1 MKKPQVVAN
10 RLSMRR
16 IMAAYTRTPRWL
28 HTISR
33 SPLAHSSVVR
43 DPGKG
48 AFDHPAAW
56 EDLKCSRWQ
65 KLLPTSTIFPSLANC
80 LAQLIRAPLRGWV
93 CADVRPVPHSI
104 LKPSQCPAFA
114 FLLAPVTS
122 VQPQVL
128 KAWEQLLGTI
138 EQWHDPLLVHH
149 VGHVDTVA
157 FSTKPSRYQPAS
169 G

>member
-1 MKKPQVVAN
+1 MKKPQVLAN

-33 SPLAHSSVVR
+33 SHQAHPSVVR

-56 EDLKCSRWQ
+56 EHLKCSRWH
-65 KLLPTSTIFPSLANC
+65 KLLPTSTILPSLANC
-80 LAQLIRAPLRGWV
+80 LAQLIRAPLRGRV
-93 CADVRPVPHSI
+93 CADVRPVPRSI

-114 FLLAPVTS
+114 FLFTLLTS
-122 VQPQVL
+122 VQPQV
-128 KAWEQLLGTI
+128 
-138 EQWHDPLLVHH
+138 
-149 VGHVDTVA
+149 
-157 FSTKPSRYQPAS
+157 
-169 G
+169 